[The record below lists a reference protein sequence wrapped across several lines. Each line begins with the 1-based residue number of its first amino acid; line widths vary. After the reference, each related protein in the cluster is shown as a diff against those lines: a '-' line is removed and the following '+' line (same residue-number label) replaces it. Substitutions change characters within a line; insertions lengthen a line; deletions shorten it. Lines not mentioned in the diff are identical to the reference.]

1 MYVCAML
8 LPTFSREIKDFKKST
23 RYSLVNFE
31 YIDKLYLLCAL
42 FGPRIVKLATAD
54 VLRSSNLN
62 PNRPTW
68 SHRLT
73 TSCFIFRAS
82 DAILLL
88 TEQGEVLRTLVF
100 ITLDIKFTFVTEYLL
115 IGDFSSTQR

>member
-1 MYVCAML
+1 MCSGGLYAYCCAML
-8 LPTFSREIKDFKKST
+8 LPTFSREIKDFKEST

-42 FGPRIVKLATAD
+42 FGPTKVKLVAAD
-54 VLRSSNLN
+54 DVRSSNLN
-62 PNRPTW
+62 PNLATW

-88 TEQGEVLRTLVF
+88 TERREVLRT
-100 ITLDIKFTFVTEYLL
+100 
-115 IGDFSSTQR
+115 

>member
-1 MYVCAML
+1 ML

>member
-42 FGPRIVKLATAD
+42 LLGPTIVKLVAAD

-62 PNRPTW
+62 PNLATW

-88 TEQGEVLRTLVF
+88 TERGEVLRT
-100 ITLDIKFTFVTEYLL
+100 
-115 IGDFSSTQR
+115 